1 MKKFKPAILTL
12 MLLTFCF
19 APTPSI
25 ALSETESTEHPKSE
39 YSSYSST
46 EIDPGTLP
54 HETRSIDP
62 GMLVNKTAEI
72 DSAMLLPG
80 NPDIDLGIL
89 VTP

>member
-1 MKKFKPAILTL
+1 MKKFKPVILTL

-25 ALSETESTEHPKSE
+25 ALSEAESTENPKSE

-54 HETRSIDP
+54 QNLSIDP
-62 GMLVNKTAEI
+62 GMLVNGIADI
-72 DSAMLLPG
+72 DLGMLLSG